1 MQWSART
8 TLTRRF
14 VSRLLMVVAAV
25 VLVGGLPAASA
36 VAQTHHKHAVK
47 HRARHHR
54 RAHAPAKVAQP
65 ASNRAAASASV
76 PTPAAAVPA
85 TCAGADLVPT
95 DANLIEVRA
104 ATLCLIN
111 NQRAAAAAGLAALRE
126 SSALDAAAASHSAD
140 MVAGNYFDHVAPTGL
155 GLVDQILAV
164 GYATVGTLRDLGENL
179 ATGVDSLAT
188 PASTVATWMASPGHR
203 ENILDPGFTDTG
215 IGVVASAPAM
225 LGTGGAGATYTQWLG
240 STA

>member
-8 TLTRRF
+8 PLTLRF
-14 VSRLLMVVAAV
+14 VSRLLALMATVA
-25 VLVGGLPAASA
+25 LVGGLPAASA

-54 RAHAPAKVAQP
+54 RAPAPAPAKVAQP
-65 ASNRAAASASV
+65 ASVRAAAPASA
-76 PTPAAAVPA
+76 PTPPAAVPA
-85 TCAGADLVPT
+85 SCAGTDLVPD
-95 DANLIEVRA
+95 DANLAQVRA

-111 NQRAAAAAGLAALRE
+111 NQRAAAGLAALRE

-155 GLVDQILAV
+155 GLVDQIVAV
-164 GYATVGTLRDLGENL
+164 GYATVGTLRDLGENI
-179 ATGVDSLAT
+179 ATGVDALAT

-203 ENILDPGFTDTG
+203 DNILDPRFTDTG
-215 IGVVASAPAM
+215 VGVVASAPAM
-225 LGTGGAGATYTQWLG
+225 LGTGGAGATYTQWFG
-240 STA
+240 RTA